1 MDGKAR
7 IHLGPNILY
16 LYDLNDM
23 SNTGNPTQHQ
33 VQVQGGVTLRWGWE
47 CRNAAKGTPPSHR
60 CTESSKNE
68 NTKVRARK
76 KGESVSSQ

>member
-1 MDGKAR
+1 MTTHLQSTGRYYGVRKVKEKFSTMDGNAR

-33 VQVQGGVTLRWGWE
+33 LQIQG
-47 CRNAAKGTPPSHR
+47 
-60 CTESSKNE
+60 
-68 NTKVRARK
+68 
-76 KGESVSSQ
+76 